1 VHRLV
6 RRAATSVQVERF
18 RCLMA
23 RQDLLEVTV
32 AEEDPSAKEV
42 VRNVSSSAGDALNQ
56 VRS

>member
-1 VHRLV
+1 
-6 RRAATSVQVERF
+6 
-18 RCLMA
+18 MA